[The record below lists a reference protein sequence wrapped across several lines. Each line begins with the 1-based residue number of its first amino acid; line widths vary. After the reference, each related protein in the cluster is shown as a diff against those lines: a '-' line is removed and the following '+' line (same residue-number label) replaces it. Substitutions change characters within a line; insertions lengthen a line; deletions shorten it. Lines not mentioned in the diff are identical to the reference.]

1 MHTWSYFGLFA
12 ISLCLS
18 AICTASPN
26 DEDER
31 TIRTMVEQAIS
42 RLNKGDATAF
52 DDFWDKDAD
61 YVSVDGRLI
70 KGRSQIQVVFR
81 EMAKAGAGQQTVLI
95 EQVRFITPELA
106 TVDGSWTVTGA
117 RSADGKDLPPINGR
131 GFEVVQKKDGR
142 WRFIVTREMVVFNG
156 K

>member
-1 MHTWSYFGLFA
+1 MELFWA
-12 ISLCLS
+12 VRDIAVSVS
-18 AICTASPN
+18 HITASPN